1 MSSTSIWLTLAV
13 VLCIFEIFSSTFYMI
28 AIAIGFLA
36 GAAAAAFQLPLPLQI
51 GMSALFALVSAFFI
65 RHWKLT
71 HLQNEVRDIHDE
83 IGQRVS
89 IETWQDENHARV
101 RYRGSQW
108 DAVLAQDCQRGDDD
122 YWYITAQHGATL
134 EISNKK
140 PL

>member
-1 MSSTSIWLTLAV
+1 MNATSIWLTLAV
-13 VLCIFEIFSSTFYMI
+13 VLCILEIFSSTFYMI

-36 GAAAAAFQLPLPLQI
+36 GAAAAAFKLSLSFQI
-51 GMSALFALVSAFFI
+51 GMSALFALISAFMI

-71 HLQNEVRDIHDE
+71 HLQNKASDIDNE

-89 IETWQDENHARV
+89 IEVWQDENHARV

-108 DAVLAQDCQRGDDD
+108 NAVLAHDCQRSDEGH
-122 YWYITAQHGATL
+122 WHISAQHGATL
-134 EISNKK
+134 EISNKQ